1 MEKAFKSNIEINKLY
16 SAVVKNVVA
25 ETNDFFKH
33 LLLLAAFNVGGN
45 FFIFPEMSSLYI
57 GSEWITEQ
65 GFDAN
70 AKPYNKWNSQTK
82 FIIKDYLQNLLWL

>member
-16 SAVVKNVVA
+16 SAVVKNVVD

-33 LLLLAAFNVGGN
+33 LLLLAAFKVGGN

-57 GSEWITEQ
+57 GSE
-65 GFDAN
+65 
-70 AKPYNKWNSQTK
+70 
-82 FIIKDYLQNLLWL
+82 